1 MCTTVQYLCWDKLY
15 FLLLFSRPNA
25 DDDHYSQLLELA
37 KKRQTTEFL
46 QLIRSYKFDPS
57 FFHNPDGILVY
68 VAQSGSAECLEEL
81 VKMGVDI
88 NKYKCEGDSC
98 QQPLFLVNVLKN
110 PACVEIILEH
120 GAEVNALNKVD
131 RNALHVAII
140 DKAPIATVE
149 LLLKSGVDVNQK
161 DTHGSTSLLYAST
174 TTTDCVRLLLEHG
187 ADTNLPNKLGQSP
200 LMLSIRP
207 PNRKRTHC
215 DIPKLLLNAG
225 ADVNAKDKFQRS
237 PLHYSSSYKNADVA
251 ALFIDHGANI
261 NCADESNQTPLM
273 FSIFYTDDRD
283 SDACHR
289 VLLEHDCD
297 IHIIDTRGNSALHHA
312 ARCGR
317 AQLLEELCQ
326 RGADINLKS
335 EKGFTPL
342 ISSIQEGKINCM
354 KILLRFGSE
363 LKSLQRHSNEIHQS
377 IMQHGMRQNNTARM
391 KTMYTLLLV
400 AGLRINSQLPC
411 DVQCQETKRMN
422 SVPSLMHCSRVVV
435 RQKLAKHN
443 QHTNLFISVENLPLP
458 QRIKN
463 SLLYNVDL
471 TITDE
476 RESDFNVRSVI
487 QLA

>member
-1 MCTTVQYLCWDKLY
+1 MTQVSFITLMGFWCMWLKVAVPNV
-15 FLLLFSRPNA
+15 SRNL
-25 DDDHYSQLLELA
+25 SKWES
-37 KKRQTTEFL
+37 TST
-46 QLIRSYKFDPS
+46 
-57 FFHNPDGILVY
+57 NTN
-68 VAQSGSAECLEEL
+68 
-81 VKMGVDI
+81 VKVI
-88 NKYKCEGDSC
+88 AVNNHF
-98 QQPLFLVNVLKN
+98 FLVNILKN

-120 GAEVNALNKVD
+120 SAEVNALNKVD
-131 RNALHVAII
+131 RNVLHVAII

-149 LLLKSGVDVNQK
+149 LLLKRGIDVNQK

-187 ADTNLPNKLGQSP
+187 ADTNLSNQLGQSP

-225 ADVNAKDKFQRS
+225 ADVNAKDKFQRR

-251 ALFIDHGANI
+251 ALFIDRGANI
-261 NCADESNQTPLM
+261 NCVDESNQTPLM

-289 VLLEHDCD
+289 VLLKHDCD
-297 IHIIDTRGNSALHHA
+297 INIIDILGNSALHHA

-317 AQLLEELCQ
+317 TQLLEELCQ

-377 IMQHGMRQNNTARM
+377 IMQHGLRQNNTARM
-391 KTMYTLLLV
+391 ENNVHTTSCCRVTY
-400 AGLRINSQLPC
+400 QLPTTMRC
-411 DVQCQETKRMN
+411 TVPGNEEDDFSTK
-422 SVPSLMHCSRVVV
+422 SY
-435 RQKLAKHN
+435 A
-443 QHTNLFISVENLPLP
+443 
-458 QRIKN
+458 
-463 SLLYNVDL
+463 LL
-471 TITDE
+471 TSCCKKKFGQAQPTH
-476 RESDFNVRSVI
+476 ESI
-487 QLA
+487 HIC